1 MARKNRRY
9 NSTEAAIMT
18 NTPTDKLQTLFQN
31 LAKAKSEVLA
41 AAKEAY
47 AGPVSNNYTFQTPS
61 GPATL
66 LDLFQSH
73 NDLLIIHNMGKRCN
87 YCSLWADG
95 LSSLTKHITQRTAFV
110 LTSPDDIET
119 LKNTANT
126 RGWTFNIASTSENN
140 FTKDMGYENN
150 KGGVLPG
157 VSAFHKD
164 KHSNITRT
172 SSMPFGPGDDFC
184 PIWPLFDLLKLGH
197 NNWQPT

>member
-1 MARKNRRY
+1 
-9 NSTEAAIMT
+9 MT
-18 NTPTDKLQTLFQN
+18 STPTDKLQTLFQN

-41 AAKEAY
+41 ASKEAY
-47 AGPVSNNYTFQTPS
+47 AGPVNNNYTFQTPA

-66 LDLFQSH
+66 LDLFQNH
-73 NDLLIIHNMGKRCN
+73 NDLLVIHNMGKRCN

-95 LSSLTKHITQRTAFV
+95 LSSLTKHITQRTALV
-110 LTSPDDIET
+110 LTSPDDIKT
-119 LKNTANT
+119 LKDTANT
-126 RGWTFNIASTSENN
+126 RGWTFNIASTNN
-140 FTKDMGYENN
+140 NTVAKDMGYENN

-164 KHSNITRT
+164 QHNNITRT
-172 SSMPFGPGDDFC
+172 ASMPFGPGDDFC